1 MADLL
6 RKHQK
11 EIDNRITLVL
21 TYHLA
26 LTKVDGILQKA
37 HRHTLRS
44 QHLTTVLPSL
54 PQFAFRNAKT
64 LKDHLVRLKLM
75 RNLELLLVVERTV
88 KFIHCNK
95 EIHLKVRTQVN
106 NIRLTFH
113 LTATAEMLFT
123 CIWFYCN

>member
-44 QHLTTVLPSL
+44 QHLTAVLPSL
-54 PQFAFRNAKT
+54 PQLAFRN
-64 LKDHLVRLKLM
+64 HLVRSKLM

-88 KFIHCNK
+88 KFIYCNK
-95 EIHLKVRTQVN
+95 EIHLKVRTLVN

-113 LTATAEMLFT
+113 LTAIAEMLFT
-123 CIWFYCN
+123 C